1 MKPSEEQ
8 WNRWLDGS
16 LPPEEAEA
24 MEVAAQDDPALAAD
38 RAFFGQLSADLKD
51 TFPSERT
58 PPFADFFNSH
68 LQKRIRDLNE
78 EASQASQR
86 PSWWPDWF
94 RLSWMMPLAGA
105 AIVVFTLMQIGLI
118 GGRSGSQ
125 IVYAYTPDD
134 TVKAHTDFDRETKAM
149 IVRLDG
155 IDPLPEGFDLLLA
168 ANGEAEPK
176 PFLVDATPW
185 STVEEPPVEPVAQD
199 FVFVGPQIQFITHQP
214 AY

>member
-16 LPPEEAEA
+16 LSPEEAKA
-24 MEVAAQDDPALAAD
+24 MEAAVNDDPSLAED
-38 RAFFGQLSADLKD
+38 KEFFGQLSTDLKD
-51 TFPSERT
+51 TFPSEIT

-78 EASQASQR
+78 EASQSRQR
-86 PSWWPDWF
+86 PTWWPDWF
-94 RLSWMMPLAGA
+94 RLSWMMPLAGS

-134 TVKAHTDFDRETKAM
+134 TVQAHTDYDRETKAM

-155 IDPLPEGFDLLLA
+155 IAPLPDGFDLLLA
-168 ANGEAEPK
+168 ASNEASPEPFVVEAATPPFVEPHYEAE
-176 PFLVDATPW
+176 
-185 STVEEPPVEPVAQD
+185 ED
-199 FVFVGPQIQFITHQP
+199 FVFVGPQIQFISHQP